1 MQQLKLDCIE
11 NEKYLNERNKY
22 LISRLEK
29 YKKQEEELRQN
40 NMTQGNQILEDF
52 EEDEDIKLNNE
63 LDENYKKLE
72 EIK

>member
-1 MQQLKLDCIE
+1 
-11 NEKYLNERNKY
+11 
-22 LISRLEK
+22 
-29 YKKQEEELRQN
+29 
-40 NMTQGNQILEDF
+40 MTQGNQILEDF